1 MSEWIENTT
10 GIVPEGVVRGTLV
23 DVKYRNQAVNFGVTA
38 LTSSW
43 NADHIAG
50 SYPASARDWSLEDH
64 EGDITHYR
72 ICPTS

>member
-23 DVKYRNQAVNFGVTA
+23 DVRYHNKQENFGVSA
-38 LTSSW
+38 LTRSW
-43 NADHIAG
+43 NADHIRG
-50 SYPASARDWSLEDH
+50 SFPAAAREWSIEGH
-64 EGDITHYR
+64 AGDITHYR